1 MGTWWI
7 HVPWIRK
14 DGLSGCEGVC
24 VSAATERRRKNESH
38 SLRQVIYSL
47 TLGHGRASEGKHGG
61 FMKRCTWVDP
71 ENKIYLEYHDKE
83 WGLPVHNDRKLFEM
97 LVLEGA
103 QAGLSWETVL
113 KKRENYRKA
122 FDEFDPGKVARYDEK
137 KQTELLQNKGIIR
150 NRLKIKSAIQNAGVF
165 LEIQKEFGSFDSYI
179 WNFVDNKQV
188 QNRFNS
194 IKELPA
200 KTELSDMISKDLKK
214 RGMNFVGPTIIYA
227 FMQAVGIVND
237 HEVSCFRYLQV

>member
-1 MGTWWI
+1 
-7 HVPWIRK
+7 
-14 DGLSGCEGVC
+14 
-24 VSAATERRRKNESH
+24 
-38 SLRQVIYSL
+38 
-47 TLGHGRASEGKHGG
+47 
-61 FMKRCTWVDP
+61 MKRCTWVDP
-71 ENKIYLEYHDKE
+71 ENKIYLDYHDKE
-83 WGLPVHNDRKLFEM
+83 WGVPVHDDRKLFEM

-113 KKRENYRKA
+113 KKRESYRKA
-122 FDEFDPGKVARYDEK
+122 FDDFDPEKVARYDET

-165 LEIQKEFGSFDSYI
+165 LEIQKEFGSFDAYI
-179 WNFVDNKQV
+179 WNFVDDKQV

-237 HEVSCFRYLQV
+237 HEISCFRYLQV